1 MVKGELASNSK
12 LNFGENYSPIRL
24 SSPEKE
30 KKEQLLNNKPYRG
43 LITFTTIQPSNTY
56 KKQILNQVAGKYLN
70 CHNCNFMNSY
80 YVVIKYNLFDCKSA
94 ISMKLLLEQD

>member
-1 MVKGELASNSK
+1 MVRGELDNNSNT
-12 LNFGENYSPIRL
+12 GDNYSPIRL
-24 SSPEKE
+24 SSPEKD

-56 KKQILNQVAGKYLN
+56 KKQIQSQVAGKYLN
-70 CHNCNFMNSY
+70 CDNCNFMNSY

-94 ISMKLLLEQD
+94 ISMRLLLEQD